1 MGLAVKLYS
10 YVMVMLKK
18 AEPGSDPLAMVA
30 AMPVTVPADT
40 ISNMSPCV
48 AASLH
53 GFTTE
58 LRRLFLVENMVDT
71 IKFGLSLWLLTYLG
85 SWFNFLTLII
95 LTWLGLF
102 TLPKLYINNQA
113 QVDEVLEKVMAQVEE
128 VKGKV
133 VALIPNKAAVGAKDF
148 TAQVIVLNHPGQI
161 CNGYSPVLD
170 CHTAHIACKFHEIKE
185 KVDRRTGKATETNP
199 KSIKSGDAAI
209 VELVPSKPM
218 CVEAF
223 SEFPPLGRFAVRDM
237 RQTVAVGVIKSTTP
251 KVAEGKQTK

>member
-1 MGLAVKLYS
+1 MALPNILYWEDPVQSGAVFGTVLVTLVSLCYYSLITVVSYTCLTLLMVVLAVKLYS

-48 AASLH
+48 AASLNN
-53 GFTTE
+53 FTTE

-95 LTWLGLF
+95 LGWLGLF

-113 QVDEVLEKVMAQVEE
+113 QVDEVVGKVMAQVEE

-133 VALIPNKAAVGAKDF
+133 VALIPNKSAV
-148 TAQVIVLNHPGQI
+148 
-161 CNGYSPVLD
+161 
-170 CHTAHIACKFHEIKE
+170 KE
-185 KVDRRTGKATETNP
+185 E
-199 KSIKSGDAAI
+199 
-209 VELVPSKPM
+209 
-218 CVEAF
+218 
-223 SEFPPLGRFAVRDM
+223 
-237 RQTVAVGVIKSTTP
+237 
-251 KVAEGKQTK
+251 

>member
-1 MGLAVKLYS
+1 MGLPNILYWEDPVQSGAMFGTVLVTLVSLCYYSLITVASYTCLTVLMLVLAVKLYS

-48 AASLH
+48 AKTLNN
-53 GFTTE
+53 FTTE

-113 QVDEVLEKVMAQVEE
+113 QVDEVVGKLMVQVEE
-128 VKGKV
+128 IKGKV
-133 VALIPNKAAVGAKDF
+133 VALIPNKAAV
-148 TAQVIVLNHPGQI
+148 
-161 CNGYSPVLD
+161 
-170 CHTAHIACKFHEIKE
+170 KE
-185 KVDRRTGKATETNP
+185 E
-199 KSIKSGDAAI
+199 
-209 VELVPSKPM
+209 
-218 CVEAF
+218 
-223 SEFPPLGRFAVRDM
+223 
-237 RQTVAVGVIKSTTP
+237 
-251 KVAEGKQTK
+251 

>member
-1 MGLAVKLYS
+1 MGLPNILYWEDPVQSGAVFGTVLVTLVSLCYYSLITVASYTCLTVLMLVLAVKLYS

-48 AASLH
+48 AKTLNN
-53 GFTTE
+53 FTTE

-113 QVDEVLEKVMAQVEE
+113 QVDEVVGKLMVQVEE
-128 VKGKV
+128 IKGKV
-133 VALIPNKAAVGAKDF
+133 VALIPNKAAV
-148 TAQVIVLNHPGQI
+148 
-161 CNGYSPVLD
+161 
-170 CHTAHIACKFHEIKE
+170 KE
-185 KVDRRTGKATETNP
+185 E
-199 KSIKSGDAAI
+199 
-209 VELVPSKPM
+209 
-218 CVEAF
+218 
-223 SEFPPLGRFAVRDM
+223 
-237 RQTVAVGVIKSTTP
+237 
-251 KVAEGKQTK
+251 

>member
-1 MGLAVKLYS
+1 MGLPNILYWEDPVQSGAMFGTVLVTLVSLCYYSLITVASYTCLTVLMLVLAVKLYS

-48 AASLH
+48 AKTLNN
-53 GFTTE
+53 FTTE
-58 LRRLFLVENMVDT
+58 LRRLFLVDNMVDT

-113 QVDEVLEKVMAQVEE
+113 QVDEVVGKLMVQVEE
-128 VKGKV
+128 IKGKV
-133 VALIPNKAAVGAKDF
+133 VALIPNKAAV
-148 TAQVIVLNHPGQI
+148 
-161 CNGYSPVLD
+161 
-170 CHTAHIACKFHEIKE
+170 KE
-185 KVDRRTGKATETNP
+185 E
-199 KSIKSGDAAI
+199 
-209 VELVPSKPM
+209 
-218 CVEAF
+218 
-223 SEFPPLGRFAVRDM
+223 
-237 RQTVAVGVIKSTTP
+237 
-251 KVAEGKQTK
+251 

>member
-1 MGLAVKLYS
+1 MGFPNILYWEDPVQSGAMFGTVLVTLVSLCYYSLITVASYTCLTVLMLVLAVKLYS

-48 AASLH
+48 AKTLNN
-53 GFTTE
+53 FTTE

-113 QVDEVLEKVMAQVEE
+113 QVDEVVGKLMVQVEE
-128 VKGKV
+128 IKGKV
-133 VALIPNKAAVGAKDF
+133 VALIPNKAAV
-148 TAQVIVLNHPGQI
+148 
-161 CNGYSPVLD
+161 
-170 CHTAHIACKFHEIKE
+170 KE
-185 KVDRRTGKATETNP
+185 E
-199 KSIKSGDAAI
+199 
-209 VELVPSKPM
+209 
-218 CVEAF
+218 
-223 SEFPPLGRFAVRDM
+223 
-237 RQTVAVGVIKSTTP
+237 
-251 KVAEGKQTK
+251 